1 MANNPLNKGKRIRL
15 LLVDDE
21 PDHLQ
26 LTADRLE
33 PRGFDITAANSGTKA
48 IKAAKKGRFDLAL
61 LDLRMPGM
69 DGKEVLATLKKRHK
83 FLEIVIL
90 TGHGSLES
98 AVECT
103 KLGAFD
109 YLTKPFNL
117 DQLLEVLK
125 RAYEERLK
133 KKFRSDKRRMDE
145 LAILAAGSSPLGI
158 LRALVRLDDDEK

>member
-1 MANNPLNKGKRIRL
+1 MGNYAPNEGRTIRL

-21 PDHLQ
+21 VDHLQ

-33 PRGFDITAANSGTKA
+33 LRGFEITAADSGRKA
-48 IKAAKKGRFDLAL
+48 IEAARKGRFDLAL
-61 LDLRMPGM
+61 LDLKMPGM

-83 FLEIVIL
+83 FLEIIIL
-90 TGHGSLES
+90 TGHGSLQS

-109 YLTKPFNL
+109 YLTKPFDL
-117 DQLLEVLK
+117 EQLMEILK

-133 KKFRSDKRRMDE
+133 KKFRSDKKRTDE
-145 LAILAAGSSPLGI
+145 LAILAAGSSPMGI